1 MKRFFLPLLFI
12 HLFNL
17 MGFSQAWEPQA
28 VGILPGNYDVS
39 DISIVSEQVIWA
51 IAIDYSQATPPVPE
65 GHIIK
70 LLRSVSGGA
79 NWEVT
84 DIEEAE
90 GRVSWDI
97 HAFDENTAC
106 ITTQNLGPAGGRG
119 IFRTTDGG
127 ANWTEVYNNSAG
139 GVWLHFFDG
148 QEGIC
153 INSSSMSRTTDGG
166 ANWMPVPQADI
177 PDFQT
182 GEFGLF
188 HSASTAITTFENALW
203 FGTNKGRVYRTRDG
217 GQTWEVF
224 DTELGDAPI
233 LSIAFID
240 DKNGLAVYRLPDGT
254 NALIRTADGGISW
267 ENLGNTN
274 FKEIT
279 AIPCSRTFM
288 GVSDFGNRL
297 TAVSSNLGETWTE
310 EDATTWVFAPA
321 FLTPEYGW
329 MSNRGGSGTAPALFK
344 WAGGPL
350 TGRLY
355 VDQSAAGDGS
365 GNTWADAFT
374 DLQTALAAAEEG
386 DEIWVAK
393 GVYLP
398 GDNPAS
404 TFLVDKNLRLF
415 GGFAG
420 MECKLSERDIEQ
432 HPTILSGDL
441 NGDDVDGDFETN
453 RGDNVMTV
461 VRVDNTITNATWI
474 DGFTIRNGHADGTD
488 DQDRKGGGIYATG
501 APVVNNCRFEQNF
514 ATGGGG
520 MAVDNPFPDTVRISK
535 SVFVSNRANDG
546 GGGGLRLLNASGV
559 VEETVFQDN
568 IVSVDQGGGLRFREE
583 DVNQQYLA
591 VRNSS
596 FINNTADF
604 GGGAMA
610 VNLFE
615 EGNVIEIYQTTFF
628 DNVATGT
635 NGGGGIRVLVNPGA
649 DNADLH
655 IEECRFENNTSG
667 NFGGGVSIATQGN
680 LTDATVVNCQFTG
693 NEILAQGGE
702 DILAGG
708 GLLAISSELAGQP
721 TFTLSGCTFS
731 QNVAPLLG
739 GGYVFGTESNG
750 AQTTVSDCSFTENEA
765 GRGGGMAV
773 IYYDPANNAGFT
785 LQNSDFSAN
794 EAMEYGGAVFVETE
808 QGTERVSLELADCT
822 FELNRSEDR
831 GGAVNI
837 DANGSNSDY
846 AVHHCAFY
854 QNEASVSGGGL
865 SAYIE
870 GASANSDISID
881 SCLFQQNITMPS
893 PFGCG
898 SGAEAILRGANS
910 NLEVTHSSFIENSGA
925 NFGGGMAIL
934 GGPPSGTGAVLVD
947 SCSFEGNTS
956 GSDGG
961 MSIGSLPEAGLF
973 DYTIS
978 NCDFLDNQV
987 EFFAGGLDLY
997 SEAPVNFLVE
1007 NCTIEGNTA
1016 VEGAGGLGIATS
1028 SPGFQAAVKNSRISN
1043 NTSPVGGAGIGA
1055 SPAYN
1060 NNPGMTNS
1068 ASIRFENCLATGN
1081 IGASTVG
1088 LFRTGTFHFLNSTIA
1103 GNNAGGLILEDHSS
1117 ASLQNTIL
1125 YNPGFTE
1132 YEALTEDVTGN
1143 SIGGNLFSDASLA
1156 DYAHMY
1162 DKQNEDPLFVGTD
1175 DFRLTENSPAV
1186 DAGVYSGDLPDTDIA
1201 GNERIINCVD
1211 IGAYE
1216 SEFVVAMQCLT
1227 GNREEAVGELYL
1239 SPNPAASFIHLQ
1251 LPENISGPIALDL
1264 FDAQGR
1270 LVRQERTTP
1279 GQRLSVK
1286 GLASGLYVV
1295 KGAVDNVVYVGKFVK
1310 E

>member
-1 MKRFFLPLLFI
+1 MKRPFTSLLLI
-12 HLFNL
+12 LLFNL
-17 MGFSQAWEPQA
+17 TSFAQAWEPQA
-28 VGILPGNYDVS
+28 AGILPGNYDVS

-51 IAIDYSQATPPVPE
+51 VAIDYSQATPPVPE

-70 LLRSVSGGA
+70 VLRSVDGGA
-79 NWEVT
+79 TWDVT
-84 DIEEAE
+84 DIEEAM

-97 HAFDENTAC
+97 YALDENTAC

-127 ANWTEVYNNSAG
+127 ETWTEVFNNSAG
-139 GVWLHFFDG
+139 GVWLHFFDN

-153 INSSSMSRTTDGG
+153 INSGTMARTTDGG
-166 ANWMPVPQADI
+166 ATWASVPQADI
-177 PDFQT
+177 PGFQA

-188 HSASTAITTFENALW
+188 YSASSAVATFENALW
-203 FGTNKGRVYRTRDG
+203 FGTNKARVYRTRDS
-217 GQTWEVF
+217 GQSWEVF
-224 DTELGDAPI
+224 DTELGDSPI

-240 DKNGLAVYRLPDGT
+240 NMNGLAIYELPDGT
-254 NALIRTADGGISW
+254 RALIRTANGGTSW
-267 ENLGNTN
+267 ENLGNTD
-274 FKEIT
+274 FTEIT
-279 AIPCSRTFM
+279 AIPCSRTFL
-288 GVSDFGNRL
+288 GATFFGNKL
-297 TAVSSNLGETWTE
+297 TASSSDLGETWTE
-310 EDATTWVFAPA
+310 EDTATWAFAPA

-329 MSNRGGSGTAPALFK
+329 MSNRDGSGTAPALFK

-365 GNTWADAFT
+365 GKTWANAFT
-374 DLQTALAAAEEG
+374 GLQTALAAAEEG
-386 DEIWVAK
+386 DEIWVAE
-393 GVYLP
+393 GTYLP

-404 TFLVDKNLRLF
+404 TFLIDKNLRLY

-420 MECKLSERDIEQ
+420 TECKLSERDIEQ

-441 NGDDVDGDFETN
+441 NGDDVDDDFDN
-453 RGDNVMTV
+453 FRSDNVMTV
-461 VRVDNTITNATWI
+461 VSITSTITNATWI

-514 ATGGGG
+514 ANGGGG
-520 MAVDNPFPDTVRISK
+520 MAVDNPFPDTVRISQ
-535 SVFVSNRANDG
+535 SVFVSNRANGG

-568 IVSVDQGGGLRFREE
+568 VVMIGQGGGLRFREE

-615 EGNVIEIYQTTFF
+615 EGNVIEIYQTTYSG
-628 DNVATGT
+628 NVATGI
-635 NGGGGIRVLVNPGA
+635 NGGGGIRVLANPGA
-649 DNADLH
+649 DNADLN
-655 IEECRFENNTSG
+655 IEECRFENNTSR

-680 LTDATVVNCQFTG
+680 LTHATVVNCQFTG

-702 DILAGG
+702 EILAGG
-708 GLLAISSELAGQP
+708 GLLAISSELADQP

-731 QNVAPLLG
+731 QNVAPIFG

-750 AQTTVSDCSFTENEA
+750 AQSTVSDCSFTENEA
-765 GRGGGMAV
+765 GRGGGIAV

-785 LQNSDFSAN
+785 LQNSDFSGN

-808 QGTERVSLELADCT
+808 QGTERVSLELADCR
-822 FELNRSEDR
+822 FELNRSDDR

-837 DANGSNSDY
+837 AANGSNSDY
-846 AVHHCAFY
+846 AVHHCVFY

-865 SAYIE
+865 SVNIE
-870 GASANSDISID
+870 GTSANSDISID
-881 SCLFQQNITMPS
+881 SCNFQQNITMS
-893 PFGCG
+893 SSFGCG

-910 NLEVTHSSFIENSGA
+910 NIEVTHSRFIENSGA
-925 NFGGGMAIL
+925 YFAGGMAIL
-934 GGPPSGTGAVLVD
+934 GGPPSGTGVVLVD
-947 SCSFEGNTS
+947 SCTFEGNTS
-956 GSDGG
+956 RNDGG
-961 MSIGSLPEAGLF
+961 MGIGSLPESGLF

-978 NCDFLDNQV
+978 NCDFLDN
-987 EFFAGGLDLY
+987 EADSFTGGLDLY
-997 SEAPVNFLVE
+997 SEAPANFLVE

-1016 VEGAGGLGIATS
+1016 VEGAGGLGIATN
-1028 SPGFQAAVKNSRISN
+1028 SPGFQAVVKNSRISN

-1060 NNPGMTNS
+1060 NNPGMANS

-1081 IGASTVG
+1081 NGASTVG
-1088 LFRTGTFHFLNSTIA
+1088 LFQTGIFHFLNSTIA
-1103 GNNAGGLILEDHSS
+1103 GNNAGGLTLEDNSS
-1117 ASLQNTIL
+1117 VSLQNTIL

-1132 YEALTEDVTGN
+1132 YEALTEDVTVN

-1156 DYAHMY
+1156 AHAHTY
-1162 DKQNEDPLFVGTD
+1162 DQQNADPLFVAMD
-1175 DFRLTENSPAV
+1175 DLRLTENSPAV
-1186 DAGVYSGDLPDTDIA
+1186 DAGVYSGDLPDTDLE
-1201 GNERIINCVD
+1201 GNERIVNCVD

-1216 SEFVVAMQCLT
+1216 SDFVVAMQCLT
-1227 GNREEAVGELYL
+1227 GGREVAVSELAL
-1239 SPNPAASFIHLQ
+1239 SPNPATDFIRLQ
-1251 LPENISGPIALDL
+1251 LPESISGSISLQL
-1264 FDAQGR
+1264 YDAQGR
-1270 LVRQERTTP
+1270 LVRQESITA
-1279 GQRLSVK
+1279 GHSVSVE

-1295 KGAVDNVVYVGKFVK
+1295 KGAVGEVVYVGRFVK